1 MRIASYLAASS
12 ALVAAAAAAAPPIE
26 IADGWSL
33 TPSAQI
39 RPRLLTDGGRD
50 FVDGDTLERVYVTQR
65 SRLGVAL
72 KGGER
77 ATIVVQIQDVRI
89 WGEEAN
95 TLDFAAEGLDLHQAY
110 ANLNLGAGFALRL
123 GRQEI
128 VLDDS
133 RLIGNVGWTQRAR
146 AFDAAR
152 LSWRRGGLTL
162 DGFGAVIVED
172 DVDADGHIPDGRSGD
187 VGLFGLHGAWALDGA
202 LTLAPAVYAVLDDAT
217 ESARHTLGLY
227 ARGKA
232 EPLSYEGQL
241 WYQLGHLGPDDAE
254 ISALMAAARVT
265 WATPLPGGLAVTLW
279 GEYLS
284 GDSTPTGAFDTLYA
298 TNHKFYGEMDRFI
311 NVPRDTALLGL
322 IDIGGRLAL
331 APLDTLTLSVDG
343 HHFRTAEPDGQDQ
356 STLGTEIDT
365 SVRWV
370 ASDGISLRALHGIFL
385 PDDAMGSVRGLADE
399 PATEHLVFVTADI
412 TL

>member
-1 MRIASYLAASS
+1 MRFASCLAASS
-12 ALVAAAAAAAPPIE
+12 VIAAAAAAAAPPIE
-26 IADGWSL
+26 LADGWSL

-50 FVDGDTLERVYVTQR
+50 FVGGDALERVYVTQR

-72 KGGER
+72 RGGER
-77 ATIVVQIQDVRI
+77 ATVVVQIQDVRI

-110 ANLNLGAGFALRL
+110 ADLNLGAGFALRL

-152 LSWRRGGLTL
+152 VSWTRGALAL
-162 DGFGAVIVED
+162 DAFGAIIAED

-187 VGLFGLHGAWALDGA
+187 VGLFGLHGAWALGDA
-202 LTLAPAVYAVLDDAT
+202 LTLAPAIYSALDDAT

-227 ARGKA
+227 VSGDAK
-232 EPLSYEGQL
+232 PVSYEGQF

-254 ISALMAAARVT
+254 ISAMLAAARVT
-265 WATPLPGGLAVTLW
+265 WATPLPGGLTVTLW

-284 GDSTPTGAFDTLYA
+284 GDGTPTSAFDTLYA
-298 TNHKFYGEMDRFI
+298 TNHTFYGEMDRFI
-311 NVPRDTALLGL
+311 DLPRDTALLGL
-322 IDIGGRLAL
+322 IDIGGRLTL
-331 APLDTLTLSVDG
+331 KPLDNLSIGVDG
-343 HHFRTAEPDGQDQ
+343 HHFRTAEPDGRDQ

-365 SVRWV
+365 AVRWV

-385 PDDAMGSVRGLADE
+385 PDDAMGSVRGLADD